1 MLSILN
7 QCLVL
12 YPLGFHFIS
21 MISHA
26 LCPLHTAA
34 FIITEIF
41 FYWSEFSGLEIST
54 ACSFQGVNFVQKFL
68 GFRGSATDFFVFD
81 FCLDLII
88 PVTWNL
94 EYPPLW
100 LWIFVYDYGKPSSKV
115 LASQRGTWCTCPS
128 LAFLQVVVRVFFFTE
143 CWMQSLQACASGL
156 NSTAGSISC
165 DVPCPAGY
173 DCTTSPGN
181 VTLCAAG
188 TYSNYGEGICRSC
201 PSGKV
206 CPDPSQQPQVC
217 FYWSISQTFT
227 Q

>member
-1 MLSILN
+1 
-7 QCLVL
+7 
-12 YPLGFHFIS
+12 

-26 LCPLHTAA
+26 LCPLHTPA
-34 FIITEIF
+34 FIITEIP

-115 LASQRGTWCTCPS
+115 LASQGGTWCTCPS
-128 LAFLQVVVRVFFFTE
+128 LAFLQSVLRFFF
-143 CWMQSLQACASGL
+143 
-156 NSTAGSISC
+156 
-165 DVPCPAGY
+165 
-173 DCTTSPGN
+173 
-181 VTLCAAG
+181 
-188 TYSNYGEGICRSC
+188 
-201 PSGKV
+201 
-206 CPDPSQQPQVC
+206 
-217 FYWSISQTFT
+217 FYWMLDAILTGMCFRFKQHCGIHIMWRSLSCRLWLHNITRECDIVCGRNLF
-227 Q
+227 